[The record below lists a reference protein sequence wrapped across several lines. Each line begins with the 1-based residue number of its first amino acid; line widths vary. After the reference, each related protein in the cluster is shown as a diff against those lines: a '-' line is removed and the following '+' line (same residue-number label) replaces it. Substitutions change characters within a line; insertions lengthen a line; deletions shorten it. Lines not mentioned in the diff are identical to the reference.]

1 METES
6 LTLFRRRDIEALA
19 ARLTREGHEVWPLN
33 LHPGQA
39 EVDAVVDLPPFG
51 SDPHLKL
58 LVARHVTT
66 SIGIAVRKRA

>member
-1 METES
+1 
-6 LTLFRRRDIEALA
+6 
-19 ARLTREGHEVWPLN
+19 VWPLN
-33 LHPGQA
+33 LHPGHA

-66 SIGIAVRKRA
+66 SIGIAVRKRG